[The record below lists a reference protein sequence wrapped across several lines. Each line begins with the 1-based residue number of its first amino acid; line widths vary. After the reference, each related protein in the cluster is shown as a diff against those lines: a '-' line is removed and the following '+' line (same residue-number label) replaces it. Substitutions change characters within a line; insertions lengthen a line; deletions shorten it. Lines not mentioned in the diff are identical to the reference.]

1 MLLHQLTPMMA
12 SNPFSATGDVMSA
25 RVVVTSEADGDVV
38 GVVAT
43 TVAMAAAAVVVTAT
57 LACHLEALAELKS
70 RTLAQD
76 R

>member
-12 SNPFSATGDVMSA
+12 SSPFSATGDAMSA
-25 RVVVTSEADGDVV
+25 RAVVTSEVDEDVV
-38 GVVAT
+38 DVAT
-43 TVAMAAAAVVVTAT
+43 TVAMAGAVVVVTAA